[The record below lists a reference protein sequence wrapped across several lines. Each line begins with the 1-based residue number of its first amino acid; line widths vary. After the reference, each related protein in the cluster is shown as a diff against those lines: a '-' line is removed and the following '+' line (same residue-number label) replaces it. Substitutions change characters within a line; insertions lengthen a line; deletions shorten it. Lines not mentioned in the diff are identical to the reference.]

1 MITTKSGAG
10 VKGFTVDI
18 SSNFEVQHAVNFIDY
33 QNKYGGGSSQE
44 FRTLANGDPYVTTSS
59 DESWGPRMD
68 GTPVR
73 QFYSFY
79 PQDPRYGEL
88 TPFSPHPDNVKNFFE
103 TGFKSNQGITIAG
116 SGENSNYRLSF
127 NDSRTNG
134 VYPNSMHQRNN
145 LGLSV
150 DLDVSKDWTF
160 STNLNY
166 SRNTGRRPPQGYGYG
181 SQFFKQWFQRSV
193 SMKELKD
200 YKYDDGTIKQWN
212 IFIPS
217 EGETPSVAYWDNPYF
232 LANEGPTQDERN
244 RIFGDFGIEYSVL
257 PELTLNA
264 TVRGDIYAQHID
276 WKTPVGV
283 GGIVGPSGY
292 SVGKYENQEMNYDLS
307 AQYANNWEE
316 FSLDATLGANIYD
329 RDYSYLRQS
338 TVGGLSTPGYYNIDA
353 SVDRPDNTSYKLE
366 KQIYSAYGMLSL
378 GYDETYFVDLSIRN
392 DKSST
397 LPKDNNSYW
406 YPSVS
411 GSFVFSEVVNWEP
424 LSFGKLRLSYAQA
437 GSDLSPYQTTKVFGI
452 GTVYDGTNTLS
463 IPNNLNNSDIKPS
476 FSHSYEGG
484 IDLNF

>member
-1 MITTKSGAG
+1 DEDGAYSLTVPDDADSLSFSFVGFQSQQVAINGRSTIDIQLQPEVQAFEEMVVTALGISREERSIGYSTQQVDGENLTFAQDQNIIGSLSGKIAGVQISGSSGASMGGTETIKIRGVNSLSGEGQPLIVIDGTPISNQNFAGRSGADFGNLAQDINPNDVASVNVLKGPAASALYGIRGQYGVVMITTKSGAG

-33 QNKYGGGSSQE
+33 QNKYVGGSSQE

-59 DESWGPRMD
+59 DESWGSRMD

-88 TPFSPHPDNVKNFFE
+88 TPFSQHPDNVKNFFE
-103 TGFKSNQGITIAG
+103 TGFNSNQGITIAG
-116 SGENSNYRLSF
+116 SGENSHYRSSF

-232 LANEGPTQDERN
+232 LA
-244 RIFGDFGIEYSVL
+244 
-257 PELTLNA
+257 
-264 TVRGDIYAQHID
+264 
-276 WKTPVGV
+276 
-283 GGIVGPSGY
+283 
-292 SVGKYENQEMNYDLS
+292 
-307 AQYANNWEE
+307 
-316 FSLDATLGANIYD
+316 
-329 RDYSYLRQS
+329 
-338 TVGGLSTPGYYNIDA
+338 
-353 SVDRPDNTSYKLE
+353 
-366 KQIYSAYGMLSL
+366 
-378 GYDETYFVDLSIRN
+378 
-392 DKSST
+392 
-397 LPKDNNSYW
+397 
-406 YPSVS
+406 
-411 GSFVFSEVVNWEP
+411 
-424 LSFGKLRLSYAQA
+424 
-437 GSDLSPYQTTKVFGI
+437 
-452 GTVYDGTNTLS
+452 
-463 IPNNLNNSDIKPS
+463 
-476 FSHSYEGG
+476 
-484 IDLNF
+484 